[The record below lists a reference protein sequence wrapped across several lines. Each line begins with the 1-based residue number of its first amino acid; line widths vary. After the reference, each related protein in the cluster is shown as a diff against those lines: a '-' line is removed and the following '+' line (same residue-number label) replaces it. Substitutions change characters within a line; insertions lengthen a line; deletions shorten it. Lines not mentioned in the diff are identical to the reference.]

1 MPPKFTPNI
10 QWTLLKH
17 TEKILMA
24 YIYGTFT
31 LYGKTF
37 QSNFNFTNEDS
48 KFQAYYTTSPP
59 AFLQGIQ
66 FVLHRFR
73 SPLLTVSHLLSLPLP
88 TKMFQFG
95 RFPLLTRSTT
105 HKVYDKKSH

>member
-37 QSNFNFTNEDS
+37 QSNFNFTNEDPNS
-48 KFQAYYTTSPP
+48 RLITPHLHLHFYRGFSLFYT
-59 AFLQGIQ
+59 AFA
-66 FVLHRFR
+66 RR
-73 SPLLTVSHLLSLPLP
+73 
-88 TKMFQFG
+88 
-95 RFPLLTRSTT
+95 
-105 HKVYDKKSH
+105 Y

>member
-1 MPPKFTPNI
+1 MD
-10 QWTLLKH
+10 
-17 TEKILMA
+17 

-48 KFQAYYTTSPP
+48 NSGLITPHLQPV
-59 AFLQGIQ
+59 FLQGIQ

-95 RFPLLTRSTT
+95 RFPLLSRSTT
-105 HKVYDKKSH
+105 HKVHDKKSH